1 MRDSQFWLHPR
12 FKKWQ
17 YSSRNDIVLIKGDY
31 KSRLVMRSFCVKFI
45 EVLLKQKSPIIWT
58 LQGRDPW
65 DTPRE
70 LSTTDAVKSLVCQIL
85 QLSLQLQT
93 ERSTAVY
100 HAQAQA
106 AESLTQWFDLLGKAI
121 SSMPSLYIL
130 IERNVAM
137 EAEDTD
143 SASKD
148 CSWLAAF
155 LRLFNEL
162 SRRGCKTLVK
172 VLVVIH
178 SSYGTGP
185 RMELKVAQSNQLM
198 IPVYRSSRGC
208 IGSLPSKLR
217 R

>member
-1 MRDSQFWLHPR
+1 
-12 FKKWQ
+12 
-17 YSSRNDIVLIKGDY
+17 
-31 KSRLVMRSFCVKFI
+31 
-45 EVLLKQKSPIIWT
+45 
-58 LQGRDPW
+58 
-65 DTPRE
+65 
-70 LSTTDAVKSLVCQIL
+70 
-85 QLSLQLQT
+85 
-93 ERSTAVY
+93 
-100 HAQAQA
+100 
-106 AESLTQWFDLLGKAI
+106 
-121 SSMPSLYIL
+121 MPSLYIL

-162 SRRGCKTLVK
+162 NRRGCKTLVK

-208 IGSLPSKLR
+208 IGSLPSKFR
-217 R
+217 I